1 MSIRLGQVFYGTG
14 PRGYAVLAASP
25 LAQGCE
31 GEVADLC
38 GVIGS
43 PSFEGAHSFV
53 LASRPFGNRGL
64 DSPSEPSSASE
75 IRQQC
80 MREAAEAIGVSYA
93 PGMTASDIL
102 SEIRMTVKPLE
113 FSGRPLT
120 EEEIKSASN
129 MLTPEAEAAL
139 RQNQKFLSGLKGKK
153 LKVVTSLQ

>member
-1 MSIRLGQVFYGTG
+1 MNDKPKRRGVDLAGILFFALAGSLLLNVALITG
-14 PRGYAVLAASP
+14 CVSWGAS
-25 LAQGCE
+25 
-31 GEVADLC
+31 
-38 GVIGS
+38 
-43 PSFEGAHSFV
+43 
-53 LASRPFGNRGL
+53 GNGGL